1 MSQPFRKR
9 ISRIATMV
17 VTVILVA
24 VPVATAQAA
33 RNSEQ
38 VIFSGIGLP
47 PVSSEPFG
55 FWIWCQNEQAPSSRG
70 RYETDCN
77 GAVYFYARGIV
88 THVTGEI
95 AEPTEGLYEM
105 DVESKDG
112 RVSCTLDNVPPITH
126 GPSNTVTAACLVDGV
141 LVTGLMSTDAVVTAT
156 GP

>member
-9 ISRIATMV
+9 ISSIATALA
-17 VTVILVA
+17 TIILVA
-24 VPVATAQAA
+24 LPVVTAQAA
-33 RNSEQ
+33 RNAEQ

-95 AEPTEGLYEM
+95 TEPAEGLYEM
-105 DVESKDG
+105 EVESKDG